1 MTNKR
6 KKVDKQNYPKKQAQ
20 PKKKPLSSNRFIT
33 NKNDNE
39 NSNVSIEIFYDE
51 ESIELELPLSINYS
65 TELKTR
71 LDLITGNH
79 NIIIT

>member
-20 PKKKPLSSNRFIT
+20 PKKKPLSPNRLIS

-39 NSNVSIEIFYDE
+39 NPIKKIGNYVSIEM
-51 ESIELELPLSINYS
+51 
-65 TELKTR
+65 
-71 LDLITGNH
+71 
-79 NIIIT
+79 